1 MADYIHNQVLTTLK
15 KAMSNSS
22 YVALTVNEITKM
34 DNQNWILIH
43 GYVLKDW
50 SWILILLTTK
60 QIMYGFNLNNL
71 TRVLMNFL
79 KLCGRISKE
88 HITNKLVSF
97 GADGVNV
104 LQEM

>member
-1 MADYIHNQVLTTLK
+1 
-15 KAMSNSS
+15 
-22 YVALTVNEITKM
+22 
-34 DNQNWILIH
+34 
-43 GYVLKDW
+43 
-50 SWILILLTTK
+50 
-60 QIMYGFNLNNL
+60 MYGFNLNNL

-97 GADGVNV
+97 GADGVSV